1 MEVDLSKY
9 IQKKKVVQ
17 LMDLN
22 NNIDDL
28 CNSPLLKTQS
38 IKEFFDDS
46 NIFVTGKWL
55 AKHDY

>member
-9 IQKKKVVQ
+9 IQKKKVMKF
-17 LMDLN
+17 MDLN

-38 IKEFFDDS
+38 IKEFFDGS
-46 NIFVTGKWL
+46 NIFVTGKFNY
-55 AKHDY
+55 K